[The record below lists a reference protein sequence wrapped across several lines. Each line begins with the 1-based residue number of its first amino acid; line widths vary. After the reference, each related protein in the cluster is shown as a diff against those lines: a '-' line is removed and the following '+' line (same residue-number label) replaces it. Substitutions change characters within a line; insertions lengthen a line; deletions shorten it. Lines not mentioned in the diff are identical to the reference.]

1 MFRTGDIQKNIE
13 KLRIE
18 LHQIKYPDK
27 PDSEI
32 LRSGNPEI
40 FLPIIHYTLFNYS
53 KYVANYLSQNNY
65 NMFAKCDLDFIN
77 SAFKALIKLFDYKPS
92 LSTKQFFSEGFA
104 EAKVLLCSDI
114 INIVKSKHSTLCKK
128 AFSHLPP
135 AKPKANS
142 ASSTL
147 KKNTP
152 MLPLPKQPELSST
165 IQKDD
170 NYSPRFNQNEV
181 IHEDDTQY
189 EEVPQPEEMYNPPI
203 VNDNNLD
210 DYAVHLDNND
220 NIEVYESSQEFNIP
234 KQDENPS
241 SIPVTNNSIS
251 SIKYAQMQM
260 NNLQSSHPSSVGGA
274 TGSGIDFG
282 TLVQVISSL
291 SSSVTQ
297 MANKIEKFKVNIED
311 RMNKV
316 EAEIALIKN
325 RQNIIENKISNPTP
339 QMNESNNE
347 QIFSFACDEMNT
359 NRENNNVENISNT
372 FSNTVQLKDNNEDMM
387 NSSNNNVYNNSYSYG
402 ANRINTMNPPAKYKE
417 TDQLIENVEKK
428 FRETKKL
435 LSQFN

>member
-40 FLPIIHYTLFNYS
+40 FLPIIHYTLFNSS

-114 INIVKSKHSTLCKK
+114 INIVKAKHSALCKK

-135 AKPKANS
+135 AKPKSNS

-152 MLPLPKQPELSST
+152 IIPLPKQQELSST
-165 IQKDD
+165 IQKEE
-170 NYSPRFNQNEV
+170 NYSPRFNQNE
-181 IHEDDTQY
+181 DDNQY
-189 EEVPQPEEMYNPPI
+189 EDVPQPEEMYNPPI
-203 VNDNNLD
+203 VNDNNLE
-210 DYAVHLDNND
+210 DYAVHLEQNDND

-234 KQDENPS
+234 KQD
-241 SIPVTNNSIS
+241 SIAMTNNSIS

-260 NNLQSSHPSSVGGA
+260 NNLQSSHPNSVSA
-274 TGSGIDFG
+274 GSGIDFT

-325 RQNIIENKISNPTP
+325 RQNIIENKINATP
-339 QMNESNNE
+339 MNENKLTESNNE
-347 QIFSFACDEMNT
+347 QIFSFACDELNS
-359 NRENNNVENISNT
+359 NRENVENA
-372 FSNTVQLKDNNEDMM
+372 FSNTVQLKENNEDMM
-387 NSSNNNVYNNSYSYG
+387 NSSNTNVYNNSYSYG
-402 ANRINTMNPPAKYKE
+402 ANRINTMNAPAKYKE